1 MIYDAIIIG
10 AGPAGIFAAAELVKS
25 GKKVLIIDKGR
36 LIKER
41 VCPILA
47 GKVKACVNCNS
58 CAVVSGWGG
67 AGSASDGKLTLTTG
81 FGGNLEEYIG
91 REELENLIKYVDD
104 KFVDFGAD
112 PNFYEA
118 DGKLARE
125 IICSGAKAGLRV
137 IPAKIRHIGTDA
149 SREVLN
155 NMYEDLNSKCDI
167 LMNTQVKDILIE
179 DKVAPV
185 RGDVPTGQRDVACGV
200 ILDNGEIIKA
210 DKILASP
217 GREGAAWLEQVVN
230 KLNLK
235 IASMPVDI
243 GVRVEVPDS
252 VCEVLTREFYEV
264 KTLYNTKTFDDRCR
278 TFCMNPSGFVVSE
291 FNKSHN
297 LVTVNGHSLK
307 NKKSNNTNFAV
318 LVTKNFTQ
326 PFNDPIGY
334 ATHIAKLANMLAGG
348 GILVQRLAD
357 LRAGRRS
364 NAARISRGMVT
375 PTLAAEAGDLSLVL
389 PHRYVIDIIEFLDA
403 LNEILPGVNHGDTLL
418 YGVEIKLYSLRL
430 ELQNNLAV
438 PSIKN
443 LYMAG
448 DGAGVSRGIIQ
459 AAASGVVAARA
470 MAEN

>member
-1 MIYDAIIIG
+1 MKYDAVIIG

-25 GKKVLIIDKGR
+25 GKKVLIVDKGR

-104 KFVDFGAD
+104 KFVEFGAD

-179 DKVAPV
+179 NDTAV
-185 RGDVPTGQRDVACGV
+185 GV

-210 DKILASP
+210 DKILAS
-217 GREGAAWLEQVVN
+217 
-230 KLNLK
+230 
-235 IASMPVDI
+235 
-243 GVRVEVPDS
+243 
-252 VCEVLTREFYEV
+252 
-264 KTLYNTKTFDDRCR
+264 
-278 TFCMNPSGFVVSE
+278 
-291 FNKSHN
+291 
-297 LVTVNGHSLK
+297 
-307 NKKSNNTNFAV
+307 
-318 LVTKNFTQ
+318 
-326 PFNDPIGY
+326 
-334 ATHIAKLANMLAGG
+334 
-348 GILVQRLAD
+348 
-357 LRAGRRS
+357 
-364 NAARISRGMVT
+364 
-375 PTLAAEAGDLSLVL
+375 
-389 PHRYVIDIIEFLDA
+389 
-403 LNEILPGVNHGDTLL
+403 
-418 YGVEIKLYSLRL
+418 
-430 ELQNNLAV
+430 
-438 PSIKN
+438 
-443 LYMAG
+443 
-448 DGAGVSRGIIQ
+448 
-459 AAASGVVAARA
+459 
-470 MAEN
+470 

>member
-1 MIYDAIIIG
+1 MIYDAAITG
-10 AGPAGIFAAAELVKS
+10 AGPAGIFAAAELARQN
-25 GKKVLIIDKGR
+25 KKVVIIDKGR

-47 GKVKACVNCNS
+47 GKVKACVNCSS

-91 REELENLIKYVDD
+91 REELEHMIKYVDD
-104 KFVDFGAD
+104 NFVKFGAD
-112 PNFYEA
+112 PNYYEA

-125 IICSGAKAGLRV
+125 IICSGAKAGLKV
-137 IPAKIRHIGTDA
+137 LPARIRHIGTDA

-167 LMNTQVKDILIE
+167 LMNTHVKDILIE
-179 DKVAPV
+179 QNA
-185 RGDVPTGQRDVACGV
+185 ASGV
-200 ILDNGEIIKA
+200 ILDNGEVIRA
-210 DKILASP
+210 DKILAAP

-264 KTLYNTKTFDDRCR
+264 KTLYNSKTFDDRCR

-307 NKKSNNTNFAV
+307 NKKSENTNFAV

-357 LRAGRRS
+357 LKSGRRS
-364 NAARISRGMVT
+364 NAARISRGMVR

-389 PHRYVIDIIEFLDA
+389 PHRYIIDIIEFLDA

-438 PSIKN
+438 PNIKN

-470 MAEN
+470 MLNE